1 MKDRLRELAP
11 GLSVVVFL
19 ALLGMTLSSCTA
31 LREVTNLRNVN
42 FSIDR
47 VAQPRL
53 AGIDI
58 SDVESYSDVG
68 ASDMLRL
75 SASIADGRLPLSFR
89 LHLNAEN
96 PSSNSMNARMTQMDW
111 TLLLSDRETISGT
124 FDREVVLPPGE
135 PTDVPIDVEVD
146 LVRFFDNNLRD
157 LVDLAL
163 AVGGEGEAQNV
174 KLQARPTIR
183 TAVGPMEYPGEITI
197 VNKDVGRRDAEDA
210 GSSSNR

>member
-1 MKDRLRELAP
+1 
-11 GLSVVVFL
+11 
-19 ALLGMTLSSCTA
+19 
-31 LREVTNLRNVN
+31 
-42 FSIDR
+42 
-47 VAQPRL
+47 
-53 AGIDI
+53 
-58 SDVESYSDVG
+58 
-68 ASDMLRL
+68 
-75 SASIADGRLPLSFR
+75 
-89 LHLNAEN
+89 
-96 PSSNSMNARMTQMDW
+96 MTQMDW

>member
-1 MKDRLRELAP
+1 MKDRLPEIAP
-11 GLSVVVFL
+11 ALPVVILL
-19 ALLGMTLSSCTA
+19 ALVGIAVTSCTA
-31 LREVTNLRNVN
+31 LREVSNLRKVN
-42 FSIDR
+42 FAIDR

-58 SDVESYSDVG
+58 SDVQSYEDVG

-89 LHLNAEN
+89 LHINAEN
-96 PSSNSMNARMTQMDW
+96 PASNSMNARMTEMDW

-135 PTDVPIDVEVD
+135 PADVPIDVEVD
-146 LVRFFDNNLRD
+146 LVRFFDDNLRD

-163 AVGGEGEAQNV
+163 AIGGEGEAQNV
-174 KLQARPTIR
+174 KLRARPTIR
-183 TAVGPMEYPGEITI
+183 TAVGPMAYPGEITI
-197 VNKDVGRRDAEDA
+197 VNRDVGRQDAP
-210 GSSSNR
+210 SSPQ